1 MSTGFSIFFN
11 FYFII
16 SRFLLFSV
24 IISFYLIFNLNFI
37 FEKSCENEEKT

>member
-16 SRFLLFSV
+16 SRFLSLPV

-37 FEKSCENEEKT
+37 F

>member
-16 SRFLLFSV
+16 SRFLSLSF

-37 FEKSCENEEKT
+37 F

>member
-16 SRFLLFSV
+16 SRFLSFPV

-37 FEKSCENEEKT
+37 F